1 MDQRWDEAVAAI
13 GSQTSSATGSTRRMQ
28 TAGARDQVAATGSTR
43 TMQTTGYQGGSMTNA
58 TGSPNHMQTAGPQ
71 GGSGM
76 GCWPSRTTADIVAV
90 HSPFVKNDGSAS
102 EHVRAELAFYRR
114 TLTSLVRMD
123 TEYQFGPLNYK
134 DDEAE
139 KEHLVTQ
146 GTCVL
151 KAELWYADHELEK
164 CRADGRGR
172 WLATRFSQTPWWS
185 SAPHTPKSIGRQM
198 PWFRT
203 GWWRVASLR

>member
-1 MDQRWDEAVAAI
+1 
-13 GSQTSSATGSTRRMQ
+13 
-28 TAGARDQVAATGSTR
+28 
-43 TMQTTGYQGGSMTNA
+43 
-58 TGSPNHMQTAGPQ
+58 
-71 GGSGM
+71 M
-76 GCWPSRTTADIVAV
+76 GIWPSRTTDIVAV

-151 KAELWYADHELEK
+151 QAELWYSDHEPEK
-164 CRADGRGR
+164 CRVEWKGTLVGHKIQPISVVVIS
-172 WLATRFSQTPWWS
+172 ATY
-185 SAPHTPKSIGRQM
+185 PHVDQEVFAMVEQRKGESGSLQPTLKLPIG
-198 PWFRT
+198 T
-203 GWWRVASLR
+203 

>member
-1 MDQRWDEAVAAI
+1 M
-13 GSQTSSATGSTRRMQ
+13 
-28 TAGARDQVAATGSTR
+28 
-43 TMQTTGYQGGSMTNA
+43 
-58 TGSPNHMQTAGPQ
+58 
-71 GGSGM
+71 
-76 GCWPSRTTADIVAV
+76 CWSSRTTADIVAV
-90 HSPFVKNDGSAS
+90 PSPFVKNDGSAS

-151 KAELWYADHELEK
+151 KAELWYSAHQPEK
-164 CRADGRGR
+164 CRVEWKGTLVGHKIQPNSVVVISATHPQIDWEADALVSHRTVESGLTALTLTLQEETNFEENVARGLAAQLRQLSATCNGHCNVCWWGVGAHGR
-172 WLATRFSQTPWWS
+172 
-185 SAPHTPKSIGRQM
+185 
-198 PWFRT
+198 
-203 GWWRVASLR
+203 